1 MNKADRRRANEQQKQ
16 QNQQKQQKQKQKQKQ
31 KKQKQQK
38 QQQQQQQQQEQQQQK
53 QTGGVKT
60 RASAQEL
67 KANATRPARQ
77 DFEGAAG
84 GEEKGNATAALH
96 QSVQA
101 RLPPIPA
108 RIPPTHKTS
117 YRPLQTHQPH
127 APPLFQRCKWSS
139 RKARPS

>member
-16 QNQQKQQKQKQKQKQ
+16 Q
-31 KKQKQQK
+31 KQQK
-38 QQQQQQQQQEQQQQK
+38 QQQ
-53 QTGGVKT
+53 TGGGKT

-77 DFEGAAG
+77 DSEGAAG

-108 RIPPTHKTS
+108 IYWPMQYPPAHVS
-117 YRPLQTHQPH
+117 
-127 APPLFQRCKWSS
+127 PLFQRCKWSS